1 MITSQ
6 SVCSYQ
12 SRQAGGWTRTQRC
25 SEWGTSPSKPD
36 SDITN
41 LDRFSL
47 LKGFF
52 FKGLGERRVL
62 ETAYSLFLGNHSAS
76 PQATNMDPS
85 GAGREV
91 LSPLVEQVP
100 PDLVTLGGK
109 AKPFAC

>member
-1 MITSQ
+1 M
-6 SVCSYQ
+6 
-12 SRQAGGWTRTQRC
+12 
-25 SEWGTSPSKPD
+25 
-36 SDITN
+36 
-41 LDRFSL
+41 
-47 LKGFF
+47 
-52 FKGLGERRVL
+52 L

>member
-1 MITSQ
+1 MGHFTFHARLRH
-6 SVCSYQ
+6 YK
-12 SRQAGGWTRTQRC
+12 SRQILSSQG
-25 SEWGTSPSKPD
+25 
-36 SDITN
+36 I
-41 LDRFSL
+41 
-47 LKGFF
+47 FF